1 MQNGAVPLD
10 VCWIDDSLFAVAT
23 NSSKVLLYDSKS
35 LKLVN
40 SFNFISSRTDPQ
52 RYLRINTID
61 RYLNQSGVPLLYS
74 GDSEGGLCCWDPRNA
89 SRPLLQTVDQIRKS
103 ITCVKTHPVKHN
115 SVVSCAI
122 DGSIVEHSYNG
133 TDQVESWRMAD
144 SNAVPIMASCLDMVG
159 GLAVAGLTNANLVT
173 WRM

>member
-1 MQNGAVPLD
+1 M
-10 VCWIDDSLFAVAT
+10 DDSLFAVAT

-40 SFNFISSRTDPQ
+40 SFNFTTSRTDP
-52 RYLRINTID
+52 RRHLRINAID
-61 RYLNQSGVPLLYS
+61 RCQNQNVTSLLYS

-89 SRPLLQTVDQIRKS
+89 SRPLLQTLDPIRKS
-103 ITCVKTHPVKHN
+103 IACVKVHPVKHN

-133 TDQVESWRMAD
+133 ADLIESWRMAD
-144 SNAVPIMASCLDMVG
+144 SNAVPVIASCLDMAG
-159 GLAVAGLTNANLVT
+159 GLAVAGLTNANLVA